1 MRQVIKQNVVN
12 ILERQLFVVLAVASA
27 FVVRVDA
34 ANTVTYDM
42 NGSGGWGDT
51 TRWVGG
57 TVPVEGD
64 TVVIPA
70 GRVVVNDSDYSVYSK
85 VKINMTSGESV
96 LSIAMEEA
104 THRNPFPLCQ
114 HLSV

>member
-1 MRQVIKQNVVN
+1 MRQN
-12 ILERQLFVVLAVASA
+12 IESDSANLLKRLLVVVLAAVWNGA
-27 FVVRVDA
+27 DA

-70 GRVVVNDSDYSVYSK
+70 GEWSSTTRT
-85 VKINMTSGESV
+85 IP
-96 LSIAMEEA
+96 SIARSRS
-104 THRNPFPLCQ
+104 T
-114 HLSV
+114 